1 MQEEIFGPI
10 LPILTVTS
18 VDDAIAFI
26 NARERPLALYV
37 FSSHKKVWSWAGSSN
52 PLSLGR
58 VLLCGAWSWDES
70 PCHPL
75 PSLRR
80 W

>member
-18 VDDAIAFI
+18 LDDAIAFI
-26 NARERPLALYV
+26 NARERPLAIYV
-37 FSSHKKVWSWAGSSN
+37 FSSCKKVQSWAGSSI

-58 VLLCGAWSWDES
+58 ILLQGSG
-70 PCHPL
+70 
-75 PSLRR
+75 
-80 W
+80 